1 MEIKSNE
8 ASYNAALPVARSKHA
23 PTLEILIGSRASI
36 YVARWRNVGG
46 RESRRSP
53 AHLCQP
59 IQLEND
65 RGGRKRNPPRGRPRF
80 FREIFAESQTRRWQ
94 TPQWQSPIS
103 MREINAW
110 RNRREE
116 GGEKKNARRGSGEL
130 IKRIAAVIQCLC
142 AVTFM
147 ARLNRDGMESFRGGR
162 ICGCAISGCVRI
174 SKKKKKKR
182 VVRFEGNKTRYRRL
196 IKRRRKQSSR
206 SLASSVKLDTCQ
218 RVTFPKGYTFSYL
231 NQKRDT

>member
-59 IQLEND
+59 IQLEDD

-116 GGEKKNARRGSGEL
+116 GGEKKCKEGKRRVNQTYRGRDSMFMRRDVYGPFKPWWNGIVRGENL
-130 IKRIAAVIQCLC
+130 WMCDFWLC
-142 AVTFM
+142 PHF
-147 ARLNRDGMESFRGGR
+147 E
-162 ICGCAISGCVRI
+162 
-174 SKKKKKKR
+174 KKKKKKGGS
-182 VVRFEGNKTRYRRL
+182 FRR
-196 IKRRRKQSSR
+196 
-206 SLASSVKLDTCQ
+206 
-218 RVTFPKGYTFSYL
+218 
-231 NQKRDT
+231 